1 MPEIL
6 KVFGSPGCG
15 KTTRLLSIMDD
26 EFQRG
31 LEPERLALLTFTV
44 AARLE
49 ARTRAMAKFG
59 YPASRLKWVRTLHST
74 AYELLG
80 VNQGT
85 LVTAEDGLGDFASAF
100 GYTFTNGGRFSDE
113 GIPTF
118 GFTKDD
124 KLLAF
129 DHFRRHR
136 MRSPEEAFKHWVEDG
151 VTLREVIRFTD
162 AYVKWK
168 TEEGRV
174 DFTDLLERGGAAL
187 PCDAVIVDEA
197 QDLSPL
203 QWKAF
208 WQFAGGAPRVYIA
221 GDDDQAIYEW
231 AGADPAT
238 FLAQPGLVEVLPQSF
253 RCPQKVSDLAHGI
266 IQKVHVRQPKAWSP
280 RAGATGVVAWAADVD
295 QLRVPE
301 HGSVLFLYRN
311 HKYADAVVTF
321 LRSEGLTFTHQGRSS
336 VTPAAAQAIV
346 AWERLRKLTRAIPLD
361 DLEAIF
367 AHSSV
372 SHVTVAMR
380 KLARA
385 LTTDA
390 VSGQQLID
398 AGWDPAFFTAA
409 WFRVLDRL
417 AADEF
422 YLRKVIQKGGAAGLL
437 ATPRVQLSTIHG
449 AKGGEADHV
458 VLITEMSRLVRKGL
472 DRDPDAERRVWYV
485 GVTRAK
491 ETLTLVGF
499 GNPLF

>member
-6 KVFGSPGCG
+6 KVFGPPGTG
-15 KTTRLLSIMDD
+15 KTTRLLGIM
-26 EFQRG
+26 EAELARG
-31 LEPERLALLTFTV
+31 IAPECLALLTFTV

-49 ARTRAMAKFG
+49 AKTRAAEKFG
-59 YPASRLKWVRTLHST
+59 FASTRLKWVRTLHST

-80 VNQGT
+80 VNQGALIT
-85 LVTAEDGLGDFASAF
+85 PENGLGEF
-100 GYTFTNGGRFSDE
+100 GELYGYAFTNGGRFTDE

-118 GFTKDD
+118 GFSKDD

-136 MRSPEEAFKHWVEDG
+136 MMAPTLAFKRWHEDG
-151 VTLREVIRFTD
+151 VSIQEVQRFTT
-162 AYVKWK
+162 AYETWK
-168 TEEGRV
+168 RAEGRV

-187 PCDAVIVDEA
+187 PCDVVIVDEA

-208 WQFAGGAPRVYIA
+208 WQFAGGASRVYIA

-238 FLAQPGLVEVLPQSF
+238 FLSQPGTVEVLPQSY

-266 IQKVHVRQPKAWSP
+266 ISKVHVRQPKAWAA
-280 RAGATGVVAWAADVD
+280 RQGAPGTLAYAAAVD
-295 QLRVPE
+295 QLTVPNT
-301 HGSVLFLYRN
+301 GTVLFLYRN
-311 HKYADAVVTF
+311 HKYADAVTAF
-321 LRSEGLTFTHQGRSS
+321 LRAEGLVFTHQGRSS
-336 VTPAAAQAIV
+336 VSPGAAQAIV
-346 AWERLRKLTRAIPLD
+346 AWERLRKLTRAIPFD
-361 DLEAIF
+361 DLEAVF
-367 AHSSV
+367 ALASI
-372 SHVTVAMR
+372 SHVNATLR
-380 KLARA
+380 RIARDVKGE
-385 LTTDA
+385 TI
-390 VSGQQLID
+390 SGQQLLD
-398 AGWDPAFFTAA
+398 AGWPANLFNAA
-409 WFRVLDRL
+409 WYRLLDRL
-417 AADEF
+417 ATDEF

-437 ATPRVQLSTIHG
+437 ATPRVALSTIHG

-491 ETLTLVGF
+491 ESLTLVGF
-499 GNPLF
+499 ENPLF